1 MRDGAKI
8 LVVDD
13 EKGVRDACI
22 TLLRKSG
29 YAADGASSGTDALQ
43 LIELDRDLGIVI
55 TDVRMPEMSGID
67 LLKRIKERRAS
78 IEVIVV
84 TGHGSIE
91 GAVEAI
97 QLGAAD
103 YIAKPFTREKLI
115 AAIEKVLQVRSLHQE
130 VDRLRSEL
138 QEKYRFDGIIGHSA
152 TMLEVFERMSRACVS
167 ESTVIVLG
175 ESGTGKE
182 LVARAIHYQS
192 GRAKGPFVPVNC
204 AALPKELIESEL
216 FGHKKGAF
224 TGATADSV
232 GLIRAASGGTL
243 FLDEVSEI
251 PLGAQAK
258 LLRFLQEKT
267 VRPVGGTDETHVDV
281 RVIAA
286 SNLDLEA
293 AVKKNLFRQDLYYRL
308 NVITVHLPS
317 LRERPEDVPLLVTHF
332 LAKLNKSNKRAITGL
347 DRDAMEAL
355 RLYAWPGNVR
365 ELENAIE
372 SAFAFCS
379 GDRIGR
385 THLPRYL
392 QAPAEARGE
401 MFGGSSA
408 VPTLKE
414 AQKILILKALRVYRG
429 NKSKAAKSLG
439 ISRKR
444 FYRWL
449 EEYHIPVDEGKGG
462 EDEE

>member
-1 MRDGAKI
+1 MRDGVKL

-13 EKGVRDACI
+13 EKGVRDACVA
-22 TLLRKSG
+22 LLKKSG
-29 YAADGASSGTDALQ
+29 YDAEEASSGLDALQ
-43 LIELDRDLGIVI
+43 ILELDRDIGIVI
-55 TDVRMPEMSGID
+55 TDVRMPEMGGIE
-67 LLKRIKERRAS
+67 LLKRIKETRPGT
-78 IEVIVV
+78 EVIVV

-97 QLGAAD
+97 QIGAAD
-103 YIAKPFTREKLI
+103 YIAKPYTREKLL
-115 AAIEKVLQVRSLHQE
+115 AAIEKVLQVRSLHKE

-138 QEKYRFDGIIGHSA
+138 QERYRFDEIIGHSSA
-152 TMLEVFERMSRACVS
+152 MLDVFERMSRACVS

-182 LVARAIHYQS
+182 LVARAIHYNS

-232 GLIRAASGGTL
+232 GLIRAATGGTL

-251 PLGAQAK
+251 PLGAQSK

-267 VRPVGGTDETHVDV
+267 VRPVGGTDETRVDV

-286 SNLDLEA
+286 SNQDLSG
-293 AVKKNLFRQDLYYRL
+293 AVKKNEFRQDLYYRL
-308 NVITVHLPS
+308 NVISVHLPT
-317 LRERPEDVPLLVTHF
+317 LRERAEDVPLLVSHF
-332 LAKLNKSNKRAITGL
+332 LAKFNKANKRNVTGL
-347 DRDAMEAL
+347 DREAMEAF
-355 RLYAWPGNVR
+355 RVYGWPGNVR

-372 SAFAFCS
+372 SSFTFCT
-379 GDRIGR
+379 GERITR
-385 THLPRYL
+385 AHLPRYL
-392 QAPAEARGE
+392 QAPAQAHGE
-401 MFGGSSA
+401 VFGGSTV

-414 AQKILILKALRVYRG
+414 AQKILSLKALRINKG
-429 NKSKAAKSLG
+429 NKSKAAKALG

-449 EEYHIPVDEGKGG
+449 EEYKIPDDAGRD
-462 EDEE
+462 DEE